1 MRIIAPRSS
10 LGALTVL
17 FAAIALAGC
26 APRSGSAKRPSA
38 PPAPAYPYSAEAART
53 FYAAS
58 DGLKESPP
66 AAGEGVLASRA
77 PNASVLS
84 SDGRTIVAAVNG
96 WGVARI
102 ETNAGARMEAAPVG
116 AVGGTGARYRIVGT
130 PLPSSFAGLST
141 GGAWPLGGGF
151 LVQLFRD
158 PFSQD
163 SGAPASR
170 MVPAPPVSAARLAF
184 FDAKSGA
191 ATALDPTPSGL
202 DPGFELFALLPASGR
217 WFAEL
222 RKDGATRV
230 DLKFLAFGDPL
241 AGRTTTG
248 PSASS
253 EIGRP
258 EFEAALRPKSLASL
272 SGSEGEGLRVVL
284 RALGSGPYLVRLRS
298 SSGEDG
304 WYLSGGR
311 PEEATSIYAWFESDS
326 GTLLALRSD
335 GALASSDD
343 QGKTVY
349 KPLLAPVPGAAFTA
363 LTAAGGIAA
372 AAWESGEFPL
382 IDQAGLV
389 IAPLPR

>member
-1 MRIIAPRSS
+1 VTRN
-10 LGALTVL
+10 
-17 FAAIALAGC
+17 
-26 APRSGSAKRPSA
+26 
-38 PPAPAYPYSAEAART
+38 
-53 FYAAS
+53 
-58 DGLKESPP
+58 
-66 AAGEGVLASRA
+66 GEGQ
-77 PNASVLS
+77 
-84 SDGRTIVAAVNG
+84 
-96 WGVARI
+96 
-102 ETNAGARMEAAPVG
+102 PVG
-116 AVGGTGARYRIVGT
+116 GAGARYRIVGT

-151 LVQLFRD
+151 LVQLFHD

-170 MVPAPPVSAARLAF
+170 IAPAPPVRASRLAF

-191 ATALDPTPSGL
+191 ATTLDPMPRGL

-222 RKDGATRV
+222 RKDGAARV

-248 PSASS
+248 SSASS

-258 EFEAALRPKSLASL
+258 EFEAALRPKNLASL
-272 SGSEGEGLRVVL
+272 SGSEGEGLRAVL
-284 RALGSGPYLVRLRS
+284 RALGPGPYLVRLRS

-349 KPLLAPVPGAAFTA
+349 KPLSAPVPGAAFTA

-372 AAWESGEFPL
+372 AAWESGEFPF
-382 IDQAGLV
+382 IDQAGIV